1 MPLLGF
7 ALKAGAV
14 LIRSVRGIVWRR
26 FVTLE
31 SIKRVL
37 SVTLSVAI
45 AHLLDCDDK
54 WWVAISA
61 FMVMRSGWSDSVQ
74 RGVHRVVGTVCGA
87 LLGYWIAPWAAGHP
101 LGFVVVLCV
110 ATWAG
115 MFASLIFSYGYGW
128 TLMTVTFVMIFFEG
142 FRNTTALSHFAISRV
157 VDVVVG
163 TLTCV
168 VVAAVFDPEVR
179 DFIHRAR
186 GRSTVSPAA
195 TSAAVSA
202 TADFVIAD
210 SAAADFATTPSA
222 ANFETSSSATQ
233 KTDQRVL
240 SPQYAA
246 GALLASEAAIA
257 VVVLS
262 LLSIY
267 LRLSIFPQAMVSV
280 IAVLIVPLQAVRDA
294 ITSAVTTRMMHRF
307 LGCLLAGLLAFALL
321 HIAGPY
327 PWWSLVMLAGGVWL
341 GSYLQTGPVKTSYI
355 GTQFT
360 VAFIMVFVQDHPWAS
375 DLALAF
381 ERLMGIITGI
391 AVLALVMGIARL
403 SGRCLRHRY
412 AYSSKWM

>member
-1 MPLLGF
+1 MEKPMPLLVF
-7 ALKAGAV
+7 ARKTGAA
-14 LIRSVRGIVWRR
+14 LTRSVRGIVWRR

-37 SVTLSVAI
+37 SVTLSVAV

-101 LGFVVVLCV
+101 LGFVVVLCA

-168 VVAAVFDPEVR
+168 GVAAVFDPVVR
-179 DFIHRAR
+179 GSVRRAL
-186 GRSTVSPAA
+186 GRSTA
-195 TSAAVSA
+195 SAAASSAAASATATSA
-202 TADFVIAD
+202 TADFAAD
-210 SAAADFATTPSA
+210 AATAPAAA
-222 ANFETSSSATQ
+222 Q
-233 KTDQRVL
+233 KADQRVV

-246 GALLASEAAIA
+246 GALLASQAAIA
-257 VVVLS
+257 VVVLA
-262 LLSIY
+262 LLAIY

-280 IAVLIVPLQAVRDA
+280 IAVLIVPLQAAPDA

-327 PWWSLVMLAGGVWL
+327 PAWSLVMLAGGVWL
-341 GSYLQTGPVKTSYI
+341 GSYIQAGPQTSYI

-391 AVLALVMGIARL
+391 AVLALVMSIPRLPARF
-403 SGRCLRHRY
+403 LRHR
-412 AYSSKWM
+412 

>member
-1 MPLLGF
+1 MPLLVF
-7 ALKAGAV
+7 ARKAGTA
-14 LIRSVRGIVWRR
+14 LTRSVRGIVWRR
-26 FVTLE
+26 FWTLE

-37 SVTLSVAI
+37 SVTLSVAV

-74 RGVHRVVGTVCGA
+74 RGAHRVVGTVCGA

-101 LGFVVVLCV
+101 LGFVVVLCA

-115 MFASLIFSYGYGW
+115 MFASLIFSYGYAW

-142 FRNTTALSHFAISRV
+142 FRGTTPLSHFAISRV

-168 VVAAVFDPEVR
+168 TVAAVFDPVVR
-179 DFIHRAR
+179 GSVRR
-186 GRSTVSPAA
+186 VLGGSTA
-195 TSAAVSA
+195 SA
-202 TADFVIAD
+202 TAGFTTAPGVAQNAD
-210 SAAADFATTPSA
+210 PR
-222 ANFETSSSATQ
+222 
-233 KTDQRVL
+233 RV

-246 GALLASEAAIA
+246 GALLASQAAIA
-257 VVVLS
+257 VVILS
-262 LLSIY
+262 LLAIY

-280 IAVLIVPLQAVRDA
+280 IAVLIVPLQAAPDA
-294 ITSAVTTRMMHRF
+294 ITSAVTTRMMHRV

-321 HIAGPY
+321 HVAGPY
-327 PWWSLVMLAGGVWL
+327 PGWSLLMLAGGVWL
-341 GSYLQTGPVKTSYI
+341 GSYIQAGPQTSYI

-375 DLALAF
+375 DLGLAF
-381 ERLMGIITGI
+381 ERLMGIIAGI
-391 AVLALVMGIARL
+391 AVLALVMAIPRLPARF
-403 SGRCLRHRY
+403 LRRR
-412 AYSSKWM
+412 

>member
-1 MPLLGF
+1 MEKPMPLLVF
-7 ALKAGAV
+7 ARKAGAA
-14 LIRSVRGIVWRR
+14 LTRSVRGIVWRR
-26 FVTLE
+26 FLTLE

-37 SVTLSVAI
+37 SVTLSVAV

-61 FMVMRSGWSDSVQ
+61 FMVMRSGWSDSIQ

-87 LLGYWIAPWAAGHP
+87 LLGYWVAPWAAGHP
-101 LGFVVVLCV
+101 LVFVVVLCV

-142 FRNTTALSHFAISRV
+142 FRNTTTLSHFAISRV

-163 TLTCV
+163 TFTCV
-168 VVAAVFDPEVR
+168 VVAAAFDPVVR
-179 DFIHRAR
+179 DSVRR
-186 GRSTVSPAA
+186 VLGRSTASAAA
-195 TSAAVSA
+195 TSATS
-202 TADFVIAD
+202 
-210 SAAADFATTPSA
+210 DFATTPSVA
-222 ANFETSSSATQ
+222 Q
-233 KTDQRVL
+233 KADQRVV

-246 GALLASEAAIA
+246 GALLASQAAIA

-262 LLSIY
+262 LLAIY
-267 LRLSIFPQAMVSV
+267 LHLSIFPQAMVSV
-280 IAVLIVPLQAVRDA
+280 IAVLIVPLQAAPDA

-321 HIAGPY
+321 HVAGPHAG
-327 PWWSLVMLAGGVWL
+327 WSLVMLAGGVWL
-341 GSYLQTGPVKTSYI
+341 GSYIQAGPQTSYI

-391 AVLALVMGIARL
+391 AVLALVMSIPRLPARF
-403 SGRCLRHRY
+403 LRHR
-412 AYSSKWM
+412 